1 MEKKFKLGSLMQVGL
16 LIFVIYK
23 LWCHFVGKIA
33 DPIMFISCICMLIGI
48 FFTSREWAMAIKN
61 SKNN

>member
-1 MEKKFKLGSLMQVGL
+1 MQVGL